1 MNRSNVR
8 LGMILTAFAA
18 IACVGLSFVYA
29 ATKDRIAA
37 NSTRQLDE
45 SLRELFPSADAFSP
59 ETISSADPAV
69 SFRSAYVAKDGAAV
83 LGVAIT
89 ASGKS
94 YNGQTVVLVGVGAD
108 ARIVG
113 ARVLENHD
121 TPGLGANAASQS
133 YFVDRARRLTFAG
146 QFAGK
151 PVSDEFAVKRDV
163 QAISASTITSR
174 AVARIVKAA
183 AVSAGTRLAAER
195 RSGDVAIGSEGKKES
210 SL

>member
-8 LGMILTAFAA
+8 LGMILTAFAGF
-18 IACVGLSFVYA
+18 ACVGLAFVYA
-29 ATKDRIAA
+29 ATRDRIAI

-45 SLRELFPSADAFSP
+45 SLKALFASAQAFSP
-59 ETISSADPAV
+59 ASLASADPAV
-69 SFRSAYVAKDGAAV
+69 SFLSAYVAKGDGAV

-89 ASGKS
+89 ASGRS
-94 YNGQTVVLVGVGAD
+94 YNGQTVVLVGIGTD
-108 ARIVG
+108 RRIVG

-121 TPGLGANAASQS
+121 TPGLGANAASS
-133 YFVDRARRLTFAG
+133 TYFVDRAKRLTFSG

-151 PVSDEFAVKRDV
+151 PVSDDFAVKKDV

-183 AVSAGTRLAAER
+183 ADSAGAWLEAGPGNE
-195 RSGDVAIGSEGKKES
+195 KES
-210 SL
+210 DQ

>member
-8 LGMILTAFAA
+8 LGMILTAFAVF
-18 IACVGLSFVYA
+18 ACVGLSFVYA
-29 ATKDRIAA
+29 STRERIAA

-45 SLRELFPSADAFSP
+45 SLKELFASADEFAP
-59 ETISSADPAV
+59 ERLESADPAV
-69 SFRSAYVAKDGAAV
+69 GFLAAYVARRGGAV

-89 ASGKS
+89 ASGRS

-108 ARIVG
+108 RKIVG

-121 TPGLGANAASQS
+121 TPGLGANAASPT
-133 YFVDRARRLTFAG
+133 YFVDRAKRLTFSG

-183 AVSAGTRLAAER
+183 AESAGSLLGAELGKGKG
-195 RSGDVAIGSEGKKES
+195 SG
-210 SL
+210 L